1 MGAFGLNMILGSLYP
16 LVLVI
21 QLVDSYFPDYFIVVV
36 IVETIVIVTKI
47 YKDILWELQQSN
59 TFRGGNPVD
68 PILIETVISDFRQ
81 DQSFHMKENND
92 CICITKSI

>member
-47 YKDILWELQQSN
+47 YKDIL
-59 TFRGGNPVD
+59 
-68 PILIETVISDFRQ
+68 
-81 DQSFHMKENND
+81 
-92 CICITKSI
+92 